1 MSQHPK
7 VQESSRRHPAVDA
20 PAQQSAVQQSS
31 LLRPAGARRYAR
43 DGRLTLLVGRVIE
56 QGQALRLCGARLAA
70 VIGAVVTPLGWSIVV
85 AVTLAFLLGYG
96 LGWAELVAIGWAG
109 VVLILAA
116 GCYLIGR
123 DAYVVSLVMPV
134 TRVVEGERAPG
145 LVGLTNP
152 KRRHLPVVSVEVP
165 VGDGLATFVM
175 PGLARGTAF
184 EDVFLVPTRRRGI
197 ISVGPVR
204 TVRSDPI
211 GLVRKER
218 VWGKPIDLFVHPRTL
233 SIPSMSTGFIRD
245 LEGHP
250 TRNLTTDD
258 VSFHAL
264 REYVP
269 GDERRS
275 IHWKSTAKTGTFMVR
290 QFEESRRSHLM
301 VALSLFG
308 GDYASDDEFEMAVSV
323 AGSLG
328 LRAIRDGRT
337 VSVVVS
343 AEGGPT
349 PRGPISRRPMGR
361 GPGGSRSHRSGRIP
375 AVRHLSTISHGRL
388 LDGLSGVELADAALD
403 LPGLAAIA
411 AETVAGISVAF
422 LICGTSTTLAQ
433 LRAASTGF
441 PAGVEVVV
449 VVCDPEAAPSLRR
462 VAELSVL
469 TIGFLED
476 LQKSL
481 ARSAAA

>member
-1 MSQHPK
+1 MM
-7 VQESSRRHPAVDA
+7 RRVTGP
-20 PAQQSAVQQSS
+20 
-31 LLRPAGARRYAR
+31 GGGTR
-43 DGRLTLLVGRVIE
+43 DGRLADLLDGLVDRSRSLRRHGGRV
-56 QGQALRLCGARLAA
+56 AA
-70 VIGAVVTPLGWSIVV
+70 TIGAVVTPLGWSLALAV
-85 AVTLAFLLGYG
+85 ALAFLAGYAF
-96 LGWAELVAIGWAG
+96 GWAELVAIGWTGA
-109 VVLILAA
+109 VLLLAA
-116 GCYLIGR
+116 GGYLIGR
-123 DAYVVSLVMPV
+123 DAYRVTLVMPV
-134 TRVVEGERAPG
+134 TRVVAGERAPG
-145 LVGLTNP
+145 LVGVTNSG
-152 KRRHLPVVSVEVP
+152 RRHLSGVSIEVP
-165 VGDGLATFVM
+165 VGEGLATFVM
-175 PGLARGTAF
+175 PGLTRGAAF
-184 EDVFLVPTRRRGI
+184 EDVFLVPTTRRGI
-197 ISVGPVR
+197 IAVGPVR

-218 VWGKPIDLFVHPRTL
+218 VWAEPLDLFVHPRTL

-264 REYVP
+264 REYVA

-301 VALSLFG
+301 VALSLFE
-308 GDYASDDEFEMAVSV
+308 GDFASDDEFEMAVSV

-328 LRAIRDGRT
+328 IRAIRDGRT

-343 AEGGPT
+343 GRAQAGSQAGRRSRA
-349 PRGPISRRPMGR
+349 PRRMPAARP
-361 GPGGSRSHRSGRIP
+361 
-375 AVRHLSTISHGRL
+375 LSTISRARL
-388 LDGLSGVELADAALD
+388 LDGLSGVERADTALP
-403 LPGLAAIA
+403 LPGLATVA
-411 AETVAGISVAF
+411 AESVAGISVAF
-422 LICGTSTTLAQ
+422 LICGTPTTLAQ
-433 LRAASTGF
+433 LRAASTQF
-441 PAGVEVVV
+441 PSGVEVVA
-449 VVCDPEAAPSLRR
+449 VVCDPEAPPTLRR